1 MWCAVVLCYT
11 PSRTQQAAEPC
22 VMAIDYVID
31 TNCIPKQT
39 LTTEGIMERLKGK
52 ERAETIIRMY
62 RQAGDQRP
70 PSEMGYEFTRSTP
83 AGQSE
88 TETIVVQDVLDLVD
102 QLKPLEKHCTGCPAN
117 RTGSPFGCMGFVQY
131 PISGAAEAWLLNQ
144 LPAPN
149 EPLIWLLLKQ
159 GVDNF
164 QYDGQ
169 TIAALRQ
176 QSDTYFEDRLA
187 ARRIL
192 GEFDL
197 DANQV
202 FEMIFAVGDI
212 SPNHAGILLLFFNA
226 IERSEIQADEIMRI
240 APAAPDLVAKYPFL
254 HQIMPAD
261 DPTTRD
267 LKHFFH
273 ALYLAWS
280 LNVLLKV
287 DA

>member
-1 MWCAVVLCYT
+1 
-11 PSRTQQAAEPC
+11 
-22 VMAIDYVID
+22 MAIDYVID
-31 TNCIPKQT
+31 YNCIPKHT
-39 LTTEGIMERLKGK
+39 LTSDGIVERLKGK
-52 ERAETIIRMY
+52 ERAEMIIQTF
-62 RQAGDQRP
+62 RQNGDQRP

-83 AGQSE
+83 AGE
-88 TETIVVQDVLDLVD
+88 TETEVIVVQDILDLAN
-102 QLKPLEKHCTGCPAN
+102 QLTPLEHHCAGCPAN
-117 RTGSPFGCMGFVQY
+117 RANKPFGCTGFVQY

-144 LPAPN
+144 LPAPT

-176 QSDTYFEDRLA
+176 QSDTYFEDQKA
-187 ARRIL
+187 AVRIL

-202 FEMIFAVGDI
+202 FEMIFSVGDI

-226 IERSEIQADEIMRI
+226 IERSEIQANEIMQI
-240 APAAPDLVAKYPFL
+240 APATPELVEKYPFL
-254 HQIMPAD
+254 HQIMPMD
-261 DPTTRD
+261 DPTTRE
-267 LKHFFH
+267 LKMFFH
-273 ALYLAWS
+273 ALYIAWS